1 MEKRTGAAQRTKKAQ
16 RPQKRSSASRIM
28 IIFGAIIAVMIV
40 GVGCGF
46 LTATLNTKAD
56 LADIRPPASS
66 QIYDING
73 NEIANVHADENRVPV
88 KMTQIPENLKNA
100 FVAVEDVRFYEHSGV
115 DFRGIMRAMWAN
127 ISRQGVSEGGSTI
140 TQQLAKNAYLT
151 QDRTFKRKIQEM
163 FLALQLEHQY
173 TKEEILELYLNQI
186 YFGQGAYGV
195 QAAAKTY
202 FGKDVEQLDLSEC
215 AMLAGIP
222 KSPNYYS
229 PMNNLQAA
237 KERRSTVLDQMAKYG
252 YISSS
257 TANKTKNEELR
268 LVKSTA
274 KTGEASYFVDY
285 VIQTMIEKYGS
296 DAVYKEGLKI
306 YTTLDMD
313 MQRAAEEAMKN
324 LPDLSEAN
332 GIKQPQG
339 ALVAID
345 PHNGQIKAM
354 VGGRGTDMFNRAV
367 LAERQPG
374 SAFKPFVFA
383 AALENNY
390 TPSSVI
396 DDKPININGWEP
408 QNYDRS
414 FNGRVT
420 LRYVAEQSLNVP
432 TVVVAQDVG
441 IDKIIYLGREMGI
454 STFVT
459 DGTQNDGNL
468 STALGGLTRGVTP
481 LELTSAYCTFANN
494 GVHVNHTAIVKVLDR
509 NGKVLEDNAPESKQ
523 VLKKATANELTSMLM
538 GVMVRGTGAGANIG
552 RPSAGKTGTTSDY
565 HDAWFVGYV
574 PDLVVGVWVGTDDNQ
589 RMGTMTGGTT
599 PASIWKAFMTK
610 ALTTMPSKNFD
621 GAYLTSVEAP
631 TSEERVDKDGN
642 LIDKNGKLILD
653 KDGKPI
659 KGSKYSKDN
668 NKPTEAN
675 NNASN
680 SVNNANNTH
689 SNGNGAP
696 NNKPSAAAPATNAP
710 SAPTPGAGGKKA
722 NQ

>member
-1 MEKRTGAAQRTKKAQ
+1 
-16 RPQKRSSASRIM
+16 
-28 IIFGAIIAVMIV
+28 
-40 GVGCGF
+40 
-46 LTATLNTKAD
+46 
-56 LADIRPPASS
+56 
-66 QIYDING
+66 
-73 NEIANVHADENRVPV
+73 
-88 KMTQIPENLKNA
+88 
-100 FVAVEDVRFYEHSGV
+100 
-115 DFRGIMRAMWAN
+115 
-127 ISRQGVSEGGSTI
+127 
-140 TQQLAKNAYLT
+140 
-151 QDRTFKRKIQEM
+151 
-163 FLALQLEHQY
+163 
-173 TKEEILELYLNQI
+173 
-186 YFGQGAYGV
+186 
-195 QAAAKTY
+195 
-202 FGKDVEQLDLSEC
+202 
-215 AMLAGIP
+215 MLAGIP

-589 RMGTMTGGTT
+589 RMGNMTGGTT

-610 ALTTMPSKNFD
+610 AITTMPSKNFD

-675 NNASN
+675 NNANN
-680 SVNNANNTH
+680 SVNNANNTR

-696 NNKPSAAAPATNAP
+696 NNKPSAAAPAANAP